1 MTAYEEHT
9 FHLSSL
15 MFTQDD
21 LDRFKFPSYSQGG
34 SLIRMLVRDL
44 EEGMLTIPD
53 YQRPIVWTEEQQ
65 GRFVA
70 HCICD
75 GTSPPI
81 VVQEWPAEAA
91 VNGVIPP
98 DELIDGLQRLTA
110 YRRWLAGEIPAL
122 FEDGT
127 KIYRSDIDP
136 DLEGRVKNLKMMKHI
151 VRLNTRADV
160 LKLYLMLNR
169 GGTPHT
175 DAEINHVKALLD
187 AERR

>member
-1 MTAYEEHT
+1 MRDNT
-9 FHLSSL
+9 SNPGSK

-21 LDRFKFPSYSQGG
+21 LDRLKFPSYSQGG

-53 YQRPIVWTEEQQ
+53 YQRPIVWTVRQQ
-65 GRFVA
+65 GLFVA

-75 GTSPPI
+75 GACPPV

-122 FEDGT
+122 FEDGSEV
-127 KIYRSDIDP
+127 YRSDIDP
-136 DLEGRVKNLKMMKHI
+136 DLEGRIKNLKMTKHI

-175 DAEINHVKALLD
+175 DAEIDRVQTLLN
-187 AERR
+187 AELG